1 MAVINS
7 LGIGNAAKSAGNIT
21 YAHYRGRTIAKQR
34 ITQNKS
40 NTRLQQEQ
48 RTTFAAVEKICRGF
62 NGILS
67 LFSNTKY
74 GYKLNRF
81 IKLNYDVLAQYVKST
96 DEWDD
101 RGTPVGDA
109 QAYIETYFAGAS
121 KNYIAKKLN
130 IYTSFDLR
138 RNFRISVNNEASGP
152 LTIRFSD
159 AGHVY
164 KSVVAR
170 FVSVFPSTLLTPVID
185 VPLSFGTET
194 NQQVW
199 SGTYTAGSTIEG
211 VWPLYAVS
219 LIIDGKPCS
228 SFWAVQLPYT
238 YEEGTEEA
246 LEIQEAPPALSARK
260 RAHK

>member
-81 IKLNYDVLAQYVKST
+81 IKLNYDEIAQYVKST
-96 DEWDD
+96 VDWDD

-109 QAYIETYFAGAS
+109 QAYVETYFTGGS
-121 KNYIAKKLN
+121 KGYIAKKLD

-138 RNFRISVNNEASGP
+138 RNFRISVGNETSGP
-152 LTIRFSD
+152 LTVRFSD

-164 KSVVAR
+164 KNVVAR

-185 VPLSFGTET
+185 VPLSFGTEA

-199 SGTYTAGSTIEG
+199 SATYTAGSVIDG

-238 YEEGTEEA
+238 YEEETTENA
-246 LEIQEAPPALSARK
+246 EIQEAHAAPSARR
-260 RAHK
+260 RARA